1 MLRNIDL
8 TKKHL
13 LYITIAYFMAHVL
26 LLFVN
31 GIWWDDWIMYDANR
45 DFIHW
50 GYMMGRP
57 SFGYVTMFIRSLPH
71 PEAFL
76 HILVFLLYYIS
87 TISLYFTLMKM
98 DFLDNDAPLFI
109 TVLFATTYV
118 NEARVLFACFPYA
131 ISNMI
136 FFFAFYLFVLWKD
149 SATKSLIRLAG
160 RITILLLFFA
170 SFSTNSFLVFYSILL
185 IYILYKEK
193 DIKCYIKYFD
203 FVVLPFAF
211 FAIKQYYW
219 PTFGY
224 YINYNTITF
233 EGINLAIRQLPQGIW
248 HAYIY
253 SIIGSIN
260 FNSELYVLF
269 FLIILVIIDRLL
281 LKKDVLLSNRN
292 IKNGIRN
299 LLLGIFFLMIAIFP
313 YLILFSVRILKGL
326 NFNSFDTRHLLLAPL
341 GVAWITYFMFRC
353 IFHNKKILVTA
364 LLVII
369 SLNVIYWNKAYLMYE
384 LYWYKQCALTYL
396 FKNEQFIKDN
406 DTFAFI
412 DLDKTTHNSSIYAFY
427 SLAGILK
434 QAYGDERRLMFRI
447 EDYEV
452 IQGYGCYFNKD
463 YLLGDYT
470 GDHIK
475 IDGTI
480 YFESDLTLKDIPA
493 LRYYDFIQSDSFE
506 TSLQQKSRI
515 KLIKPIND

>member
-185 IYILYKEK
+185 IYIFYKEK
-193 DIKCYIKYFD
+193 NILCYIKYFD
-203 FVVLPFAF
+203 FVALPFVF
-211 FAIKQYYW
+211 FAIKHYYW
-219 PTFGY
+219 PSFGY

-233 EGINLAIRQLPQGIW
+233 EGIMLAVKQLPQGIW
-248 HAYIY
+248 HVFLYPILDLTPYLFKIY
-253 SIIGSIN
+253 TLFIVVILFFIDKLFQNNEDFLSKNNIRRSTLNILLG
-260 FNSELYVLF
+260 VF
-269 FLIILVIIDRLL
+269 FLIV
-281 LKKDVLLSNRN
+281 
-292 IKNGIRN
+292 
-299 LLLGIFFLMIAIFP
+299 AIFP
-313 YLILFSVRILKGL
+313 YIAIFSIRFFMGL
-326 NFNSFDTRHLLLAPL
+326 TFNSFNTRHLLLTPL
-341 GVAWITYFMFRC
+341 GIAWITYFFLRL
-353 IFHNKKILVTA
+353 IFSNRKVLISIV
-364 LLVII
+364 VMICFFNII
-369 SLNVIYWNKAYLMYE
+369 QWNKTYLMYE

-412 DLDKTTHNSSIYAFY
+412 DLDKTLHNSSLYPFY
-427 SLAGILK
+427 SLAGISK
-434 QAYGDERRLMFRI
+434 RAFDDEYRLMFKI
-447 EDYEV
+447 GDYKE
-452 IQGYGCYFNKD
+452 IQGYSKYFNKD
-463 YLLGDYT
+463 YLLSDYT
-470 GDHIK
+470 GDYTRIDAK
-475 IDGTI
+475 II
-480 YFESDLTLKDIPA
+480 FKSNLTLLDVPI
-493 LRYYDFIQSDSFE
+493 LRYYDFLQSNRFE
-506 TSLQQKSRI
+506 TFLRQKNRI
-515 KLIKPIND
+515 FIVKQTND